1 MTRAQT
7 GTPPRTQARR
17 MTRARTLSALL
28 VLGLTLAACGGFRD
42 SRVNPRNWFSGSS
55 SEPTLGPT
63 GNTTDNRPLVP
74 VVSTLVIE
82 PTSTGAIVRAEAVM
96 PTVGWWDAELVAVNN
111 ARPVD
116 GVVTYRFVAARPRQ
130 PVTVSAQGPRTLTAA
145 ATLSVIQLETIREVA
160 VVGAENTR
168 RARR

>member
-1 MTRAQT
+1 MTRAHTRTPTRAQT
-7 GTPPRTQARR
+7 
-17 MTRARTLSALL
+17 RAVSALL
-28 VLGLTLAACGGFRD
+28 VLTLTLAACGGFRD
-42 SRVNPRNWFSGSS
+42 SRVNPRNWFSGST

-63 GNTTDNRPLVP
+63 GNTTDNRALVAT
-74 VVSTLVIE
+74 VSGLVIE
-82 PTSTGAIVRAEAVM
+82 PTSTGAIIRAEAVM
-96 PTVGWWDAELVAVNN
+96 PSAGWWDAELVPENN

-130 PVTVSAQGPRTLTAA
+130 AVTVAAQAPRTLTAA
-145 ATLSVIQLETIREVA
+145 TTLSVIQLETIREVV